1 MNWNVI
7 LVAML
12 PEHLL
17 LAGIVLLVILE
28 MARARSRAAMPLAL
42 VAVGGAAI
50 VAAWLCFTGY
60 SGTPFDGQLSVD
72 PWTLL
77 AKAVALALALPVL
90 LLVREEFADGGPV
103 HALLL
108 SSLYGLVLML
118 SSDSFLTLFLGLEMM
133 SLPVYVLVLLAMRR
147 PASVEA
153 ALKYLVL
160 GGAAS
165 ATLLMGVSLL
175 YGQYDTLLL
184 AAFKLALGSNE
195 PLAVTGT
202 ALVLAAFF
210 LKAAIVPFH
219 TWAPDAYEGASLPVT
234 AYMAAVIKAGVLL
247 AVLRLFGA
255 ADLSPVMIGLL
266 AVLPLLSIAWGN
278 LTAMRQ
284 DNLRRMMAYS
294 SIGHAGYLYLA
305 FLGTGYGRFESVLFY
320 VIVYGLMTVLAFAA
334 IPPHGNDRERD
345 SLSQLAGLFQ
355 RQPFAAIAIGL
366 SMLSLAGIPPL
377 PGFVAKFLIFR
388 NVMAAGHTGVAVL
401 GLVGSYLG
409 LYFYLRV
416 IQAMFMTPQPAAAP
430 LPAAPALQGA
440 ALTAALLCLAPA
452 LALALFPGWVLS
464 LF

>member
-1 MNWNVI
+1 MNWDI
-7 LVAML
+7 IFVAML

-17 LAGIVLLVILE
+17 LVGIVLLVILE
-28 MARARSRAAMPLAL
+28 MVRPRSHAATLIA
-42 VAVGGAAI
+42 VAAVGGAAV
-50 VAAWLCFTGY
+50 VATWLCFTGY
-60 SGTPFDGQLSVD
+60 SGAPFDGQLSVD

-90 LLVREEFADGGPV
+90 LLVRDEFSEGGPV

-108 SSLYGLVLML
+108 SSLYGLALML

-147 PASVEA
+147 PAAVEG

-165 ATLLMGVSLL
+165 ATLLMGVSML

-184 AAFKLALGSNE
+184 AAFKLALGSTE
-195 PLAVTGT
+195 PMAVTGT

-255 ADLSPVMIGLL
+255 ADLSPVMTGLL
-266 AVLPLLSIAWGN
+266 TVLPLVSIVWGN
-278 LTAMRQ
+278 LAAMRQ

-334 IPPHGNDRERD
+334 IPAHGNDRERD
-345 SLSQLAGLFQ
+345 GLSQLAGLFQ

-388 NVMAAGHTGVAVL
+388 NVMAAGHTVVAVL

-416 IQAMFMTPQPAAAP
+416 IQAMFMTPQAALPTAVPTPRAAAM
-430 LPAAPALQGA
+430 
-440 ALTAALLCLAPA
+440 TAAVLCLAPA
-452 LALALFPGWVLS
+452 LAVALFPGWVLS

>member
-1 MNWNVI
+1 MNRDTI

-17 LAGIVLLVILE
+17 LAGIVSLVVIE
-28 MARARSRAAMPLAL
+28 MVRPRTRAAAVLAL
-42 VAVGGAAI
+42 ACVGGAA
-50 VAAWLCFTGY
+50 VAAAWLGFTGY
-60 SGTPFDGQLSVD
+60 SGTPFEGQFSVD

-90 LLVREEFADGGPV
+90 LLVRDEFGDGGPAP
-103 HALLL
+103 ALLL
-108 SSLYGLVLML
+108 SSLYGLTLML
-118 SSDSFLTLFLGLEMM
+118 SADSFLTLFLGVEMM

-147 PASVEA
+147 VESAEA

-184 AAFKLALGSNE
+184 AVFKRALATADPMALTG
-195 PLAVTGT
+195 AVM
-202 ALVLAAFF
+202 VLAAFF

-219 TWAPDAYEGASLPVT
+219 AWAPDAYEGASLPVT
-234 AYMAAVIKAGVLL
+234 AYMAVVIKAGVLL

-255 ADLSPVMIGLL
+255 ADLPATMVGLL
-266 AVLPLLSIAWGN
+266 AVLPLASIVWGN
-278 LTAMRQ
+278 LAAMRQ

-294 SIGHAGYLYLA
+294 SIAHAGYLYVAL
-305 FLGTGYGRFESVLFY
+305 LGVGHGRFESVLY
-320 VIVYGLMTVLAFAA
+320 YIIAYGLMTVLAFAA
-334 IPPHGNDRERD
+334 VPPHADDPQRDR
-345 SLSQLAGLFQ
+345 LAQLAGLFQ

-366 SMLSLAGIPPL
+366 AMLSLAGVPPL

-388 NVMAAGHTGVAVL
+388 EVMAEGHTLVAVL
-401 GLVGSYLG
+401 GLIGSYLG

-416 IQAMFMTPQPAAAP
+416 IQAMFMTPQAAAP
-430 LPAAPALQGA
+430 AHTPAPHGA
-440 ALTAALLCLAPA
+440 ALAAMLLCLAPA
-452 LALALFPGWVLS
+452 LVLMLFPGWVLS